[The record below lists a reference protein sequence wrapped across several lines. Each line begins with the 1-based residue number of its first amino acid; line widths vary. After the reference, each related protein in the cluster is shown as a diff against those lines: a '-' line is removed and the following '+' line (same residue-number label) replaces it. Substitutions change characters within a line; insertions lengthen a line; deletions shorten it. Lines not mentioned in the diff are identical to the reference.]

1 VSDLLANAAIQQ
13 INLGYDAEQDRLL
26 LKVGLSDDT
35 EISVWLTRRVVKTL
49 WSLLQQAG
57 ISTLAMTGHFTS
69 PSLAPELAEKSE
81 GSTSS
86 SAKIET
92 APMNYT
98 EAYQPRSI
106 ARLAQPLLAK
116 DCHLVVIPDQ
126 PSSLELTARDGAT
139 IKIALSAELTQ
150 AMGHMLQLATRE
162 AAWDISFTTNRIMM
176 SETSARPV
184 LH

>member
-1 VSDLLANAAIQQ
+1 VTDLLANAAIQQ

-35 EISVWLTRRVVKTL
+35 EISAWLTRRVVKTL

-57 ISTLAMTGHFTS
+57 ISTLAMTGNFTA
-69 PSLAPELAEKSE
+69 PTPAPELTGATEASS
-81 GSTSS
+81 STS
-86 SAKIET
+86 AKPET
-92 APMNYT
+92 APVNYT
-98 EAYQPRSI
+98 EAYQNRSI

-116 DCHLVVIPDQ
+116 DCHLVASPDL
-126 PSSLELTARDGAT
+126 PSSLELIARDGAT
-139 IKIALSAELTQ
+139 IKFALSAELTQ

-162 AAWDISFTTNRIMM
+162 AAWDISFSTNRIMM
-176 SETSARPV
+176 SETSTRPV